1 MSFSLLGSII
11 REDFYRTFGFRQLA
25 SELSLSP
32 SLILTDLGLEE
43 RDGTEIDENENPA
56 GNSLVVGGKMR
67 KWELVTSWTRSS
79 STGLRCMHMYV
90 IQQGTHTTR
99 GIHRRRISLYLML
112 ILLTEF
118 GLITA

>member
-1 MSFSLLGSII
+1 MLGSII

-56 GNSLVVGGKMR
+56 GNSLVVGGKNE
-67 KWELVTSWTRSS
+67 KWELVTSWTR
-79 STGLRCMHMYV
+79 
-90 IQQGTHTTR
+90 
-99 GIHRRRISLYLML
+99 
-112 ILLTEF
+112 EF
-118 GLITA
+118 KY